1 MAVVDQT
8 GQNIAAAASIHEGG
22 LPTGASA
29 LSPATDAI
37 ADVVEAA
44 ERFFPASSDCLG
56 ALLLGPRGS
65 LSMPMLATE
74 ALRTASKA
82 SIDY

>member
-1 MAVVDQT
+1 MAVVDQS

-44 ERFFPASSDCLG
+44 ERFFPAPSDCLG
-56 ALLLGPRGS
+56 ALLFGSRDS
-65 LSMPMLATE
+65 LSMPMLATKRFE
-74 ALRTASKA
+74 RRAKRR
-82 SIDY
+82 

>member
-22 LPTGASA
+22 QPTGASA

-44 ERFFPASSDCLG
+44 ERFFPAPSDCLAA
-56 ALLLGPRGS
+56 ALLFGSRDS
-65 LSMPMLATE
+65 LSMPMLATKRFE
-74 ALRTASKA
+74 RREKRQ
-82 SIDY
+82 

>member
-1 MAVVDQT
+1 MAVVDQS
-8 GQNIAAAASIHEGG
+8 GQNIAAAASIHEGC

-29 LSPATDAI
+29 LSPA

-44 ERFFPASSDCLG
+44 ERFFPASNNCLG

-65 LSMPMLATE
+65 LSMPMLATKRFE
-74 ALRTASKA
+74 WRANRR
-82 SIDY
+82 